1 MSETLT
7 IEMTTRTFG
16 LGAGRASSPTLVT
29 LSERTLTARA
39 LIAEYVRAEVAQ
51 MEQRQSSS
59 LALHY
64 MLADDLRARP
74 SPPCNARR
82 LNPEA
87 EVRRAWN
94 GLKHRR
100 FMLVVDGVTVDDLDT
115 ALSIT
120 ERSRVSFVRLL
131 PLVGG

>member
-7 IEMTTRTFG
+7 VEMTTRTFG
-16 LGAGRASSPTLVT
+16 LGAGRATVPTLVA
-29 LSERTLTARA
+29 LPERTLAARA

-51 MEQRQSSS
+51 TEQRRTSS

-64 MLADDLRARP
+64 MLADDLHREPLP
-74 SPPCNARR
+74 SSSRHA
-82 LNPEA
+82 LDAES
-87 EVRRAWN
+87 EVRRAWQA
-94 GLKHRR
+94 LAERR
-100 FMLVVDGVTVDDLDT
+100 YMLVVDGVAVDDLDT
-115 ALSIT
+115 LLTIT